1 VNAVRDA
8 EIRFPAGAARWPQA
22 RQMVTN
28 AEIGPKL
35 AGFVLNAPL
44 SSVISR

>member
-1 VNAVRDA
+1 MPSAMPKM
-8 EIRFPAGAARWPQA
+8 RFPGGAARWPQGPPA
-22 RQMVTN
+22 ITY
-28 AEIGPKL
+28 AEIGPEL

>member
-1 VNAVRDA
+1 M
-8 EIRFPAGAARWPQA
+8 RFPAGAAQWPQGPEA
-22 RQMVTN
+22 VTH
-28 AEIGPKL
+28 AEIGPEL